1 MRGSSSTA
9 VFRSTWLLIGTLLL
23 VATGCAIAPPR
34 EGTAPGVVA
43 PTPTLDALDPCASA
57 RTNRSMEPNSA
68 QAVALADFIRWS
80 RFPVRDA
87 RSLPIINDG
96 AFARVVVCAQV
107 RHGLTDVWDEFSG
120 EYALAFTRDQW
131 SVQKS
136 PLDRMDGFVSV
147 KAEATRQAAEQAAT
161 EKVLAALS
169 ARTAISATVV
179 GITEVRDIPADSSYS
194 KVTLELQS
202 TDGKQHTVVFWP
214 NFRATMRQCATKSLE
229 GAESIMSIS
238 GLFSAQPKETIGREP
253 IQRDYAFKAAQ
264 NPWHGVFAR
273 PNCQILTDARDLKLT
288 IDQIDGFEA
297 YRLEAAARQLADA
310 TATPIPVPTVLAV
323 ATEVLP
329 SPTMIVSVEPAPA
342 TASGGV
348 SLPDFSPV
356 LFVVPVALIAAV
368 VLGRTLLVRRVSW
381 SRAAPRHSRAEE
393 PRVMDASAPEPGEQH
408 AERATEASVHP
419 VGDTGPVVA
428 APVGVTLSAVSAPL
442 VVKCFGA
449 LHVAHADR
457 VLWPAREFAHEQRAW
472 ELLFFL
478 AASPSEGVDREL
490 VGAALWPEVDLADV
504 AGSLRQLRRRLR
516 QMLVR
521 AVPGLPEG
529 APLEA
534 DTGRIYRLDTNL
546 VCSDAHRFTAL
557 LRIAKS
563 DNASALGTLEQAYG
577 LYEADLLDSP
587 TAPPFAWALDPG
599 DDGTSLRQRY
609 RRQFLDMCRT
619 LADLHAAGGQ
629 GAYVERGIDLYRR
642 LVQADPLDERTWRA
656 LLSAHAKRRDKAAL
670 DREWQRLTEAL
681 HAADTDAS
689 PEAETSAVYQRL
701 MAAE

>member
-9 VFRSTWLLIGTLLL
+9 VFRSKWLLIGSLLL

-34 EGTAPGVVA
+34 DGTAPAVVA

-57 RTNRSMEPNSA
+57 RTNRSTEPNSA

-161 EKVLAALS
+161 EKVQAALS

-428 APVGVTLSAVSAPL
+428 TPVGVTLSAVSAPL

-457 VLWPAREFAHEQRAW
+457 VLWPSREFAHEQRAW

-504 AGSLRQLRRRLR
+504 AGLCDSS
-516 QMLVR
+516 
-521 AVPGLPEG
+521 GG
-529 APLEA
+529 
-534 DTGRIYRLDTNL
+534 GSGK
-546 VCSDAHRFTAL
+546 CSCAL
-557 LRIAKS
+557 S
-563 DNASALGTLEQAYG
+563 QAYRREHRWRPTPAG
-577 LYEADLLDSP
+577 SIAWIRTWYAATRTASRLCCGSRSP
-587 TAPPFAWALDPG
+587 TMPQRWEPWSRRTG
-599 DDGTSLRQRY
+599 YMRRTSLTAQP
-609 RRQFLDMCRT
+609 RRHLPGHLIRATTAPVSANATAGSFWTCAGHSRICMPQVDRART
-619 LADLHAAGGQ
+619 SNEGSTFTD
-629 GAYVERGIDLYRR
+629 DSSRR
-642 LVQADPLDERTWRA
+642 IRW
-656 LLSAHAKRRDKAAL
+656 
-670 DREWQRLTEAL
+670 
-681 HAADTDAS
+681 
-689 PEAETSAVYQRL
+689 TSEPGEL
-701 MAAE
+701 F